1 MRNAFLIARQEFIK
15 YVTRRGFFISIL
27 MFPLWVM
34 LILLLPQWTGG
45 APQRVFTIV
54 DRAGGYR
61 EAILDAL
68 AREDAGR
75 ELSALASYANANADM
90 AAMRRQAPQL
100 ARMLATPQAAQSVSA
115 FRMFRG
121 RNVVPSELAR
131 FLKPAAR
138 PFRVPAPRF
147 IYVAPP
153 TELEHVSGERF
164 GATARR
170 YLDSGRLF
178 AVVLI
183 PKDFGRI
190 GRQTAQYFARDLSDG
205 DLPDF
210 ATTALDD
217 ALHRNVLKRL
227 APELV
232 DSDALATT
240 ATIEAHNPTKVN
252 AQSSHDDSLEKIVP
266 IALAVILFIVSV
278 MNSSVLLQGVVEEK
292 STRMIEVL
300 LSCATPR
307 QITSGKLVGVIAV
320 ALITILIWSLAVFAL
335 MALADAR
342 TVTLVFAA
350 LRSVANVD
358 TLPLLLVY
366 FFCGLLIY
374 GSVFLAIGSMANSL
388 ADAQSLLG
396 PSMLVLMLP
405 NLLISSIMRDPN
417 GQLATIISW
426 VPFYTPFFMML
437 RIASHP
443 PAIEVWG
450 TTLMALATT
459 ALLIWWM
466 GRIFAN
472 HVLTTER
479 PPSLGGLVR
488 RGARVLTGR
497 LTLFRAPDK

>member
-1 MRNAFLIARQEFIK
+1 
-15 YVTRRGFFISIL
+15 
-27 MFPLWVM
+27 
-34 LILLLPQWTGG
+34 
-45 APQRVFTIV
+45 
-54 DRAGGYR
+54 
-61 EAILDAL
+61 
-68 AREDAGR
+68 
-75 ELSALASYANANADM
+75 
-90 AAMRRQAPQL
+90 
-100 ARMLATPQAAQSVSA
+100 
-115 FRMFRG
+115 
-121 RNVVPSELAR
+121 
-131 FLKPAAR
+131 
-138 PFRVPAPRF
+138 
-147 IYVAPP
+147 
-153 TELEHVSGERF
+153 
-164 GATARR
+164 
-170 YLDSGRLF
+170 
-178 AVVLI
+178 
-183 PKDFGRI
+183 
-190 GRQTAQYFARDLSDG
+190 
-205 DLPDF
+205 
-210 ATTALDD
+210 
-217 ALHRNVLKRL
+217 
-227 APELV
+227 
-232 DSDALATT
+232 
-240 ATIEAHNPTKVN
+240 
-252 AQSSHDDSLEKIVP
+252 
-266 IALAVILFIVSV
+266 
-278 MNSSVLLQGVVEEK
+278 
-292 STRMIEVL
+292 
-300 LSCATPR
+300 
-307 QITSGKLVGVIAV
+307 V

-488 RGARVLTGR
+488 RGARMVTRRSSPLG
-497 LTLFRAPDK
+497 AVQK